1 MFVSGQSINMI
12 SLFGLIMA
20 LGIVVD
26 DAIVVGEHSSY
37 LKTKRKLDSSKAPVV
52 AATRMSMP
60 VISAMLTT
68 VAAFIPLFMVK
79 GVIGEI
85 IAAIPWVV
93 CAVLVAS
100 LIECFLVLPAHL
112 AHFDKSNK
120 EESKFRL
127 WFDQRF
133 NAFQEGFF
141 RKFVTASDIAGY

>member
-1 MFVSGQSINMI
+1 MLVTGQSINMI

-26 DAIVVGEHSSY
+26 DAIVVGEHTSY
-37 LKTKRKLDSSKAPVV
+37 LKTKRKLDSSQAPVV
-52 AATRMSMP
+52 AASRMSMP

-112 AHFDKSNK
+112 AHFDKRIIYQVNLGLGLIINSSI
-120 EESKFRL
+120 SKRVFL
-127 WFDQRF
+127 E
-133 NAFQEGFF
+133 NLLN
-141 RKFVTASDIAGY
+141 